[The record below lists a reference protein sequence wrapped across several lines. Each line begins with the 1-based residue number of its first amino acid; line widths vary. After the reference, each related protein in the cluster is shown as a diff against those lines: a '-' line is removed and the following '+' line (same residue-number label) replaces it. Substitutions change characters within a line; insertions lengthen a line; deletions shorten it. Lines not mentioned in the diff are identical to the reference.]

1 MAAAVEH
8 VDLHRR
14 IALNVMKLVGT
25 SPRMLI
31 LSFMLPTAFLS
42 MWISNTA
49 TTAMMIPIM
58 EAVLIEL
65 EATSNDDKL
74 KANNRKLL
82 AMSVCILSYQIHRL
96 YYILDIIMQTEGKY
110 FSIVAVLYKTCG

>member
-82 AMSVCILSYQIHRL
+82 AMSVCILSYQIQIVLHIGYNNADRGEILL
-96 YYILDIIMQTEGKY
+96 YSRCY
-110 FSIVAVLYKTCG
+110 V